1 MYTDGREG
9 RGRVYFTVVGCVC
22 EVRGVAT
29 VADAHVTLTKDKS
42 CDKRVT
48 GEGDK
53 LPPPTQLNCRRHV
66 DGVHS
71 SFRLINIIFGPS
83 LENVSSPRVMLV
95 PTPSSLSSSR
105 DCQQS
110 PVTTIRL
117 PKVSCR
123 ILSKNPRKVIIFI
136 GLIYKLSRKIDN
148 VVWWTKLMLN
158 AVYGWKRKNMY
169 HHKLRTLI

>member
-1 MYTDGREG
+1 MYTDGRGEEG
-9 RGRVYFTVVGCVC
+9 FILWWSGAETVVC
-22 EVRGVAT
+22 EVRGVAS

-53 LPPPTQLNCRRHV
+53 LPPPPPTQLNCRRHV

-83 LENVSSPRVMLV
+83 LENVFSPRVVLV

-105 DCQQS
+105 DCQRFS
-110 PVTTIRL
+110 VTIIRL
-117 PKVSCR
+117 PKVPCR
-123 ILSKNPRKVIIFI
+123 TFSKNPRKVITYI
-136 GLIYKLSRKIDN
+136 GLIYKLSRKNDN
-148 VVWWTKLMLN
+148 VL
-158 AVYGWKRKNMY
+158 
-169 HHKLRTLI
+169 